1 MNIAHVDHLIHC
13 LNTEAYEGELEHHGM
28 ATDRFELR
36 SNGAII
42 AVWFM
47 GHVLWCSDEDE
58 REEDKGQ
65 PDGIEPLE
73 TFLRRE
79 SEAFMQRMLAK
90 PTPDV
95 PDPNP

>member
-1 MNIAHVDHLIHC
+1 MNIHDIDLLIGR
-13 LNTEAYEGELEHHGM
+13 LNDEAYQGELEHHGSC
-28 ATDRFELR
+28 TTRFELC
-36 SNGAII
+36 SNGSQMI
-42 AVWFM
+42 VKFM
-47 GHVLWCSDEDE
+47 GGTLWDTMEDE
-58 REEDKGQ
+58 REEDESQ
-65 PDGIEPLE
+65 PSGLEPLE